1 MSNSILYYPTIEFRH
16 EDYQWLWNAALFAD
30 KIYRIV
36 PPGYELNEPR
46 NIRELC
52 STGEIGIPL
61 SPVPYSKEASEEFPK
76 FMDENHRKAAALS
89 LIEDDETEY
98 IRIHSSKMDVKL
110 LQDIFF
116 KLKHID
122 EDENWLYASSHT
134 VNFYMTFLANHI
146 AKKNSLSLWTRN
158 QELWTT
164 STYFLYGGALQDDYR
179 PGKEYI
185 EPSTEALVSI
195 MIPDIFPQDLLH
207 VPPTDILRFREKR
220 KDERNQFLNAIKTL
234 RNELAQADAPG
245 VIEAIINDEKKKI
258 DSAANEYR
266 KSMDILRVAKF
277 GGILTTVITVAADV
291 LGYCSNFPD
300 LYKGAI
306 ESSGLWAGILTGI
319 FEKRVGNIN
328 NPYTYLAQIKSTF
341 SYYPGA
347 SKLFGGQPQIA
358 KYNYTLYRG
367 FEEFIND

>member
-1 MSNSILYYPTIEFRH
+1 MIDLAGIGNLLEYLVAADNITCEERDRIILR
-16 EDYQWLWNAALFAD
+16 
-30 KIYRIV
+30 
-36 PPGYELNEPR
+36 
-46 NIRELC
+46 
-52 STGEIGIPL
+52 
-61 SPVPYSKEASEEFPK
+61 
-76 FMDENHRKAAALS
+76 
-89 LIEDDETEY
+89 
-98 IRIHSSKMDVKL
+98 
-110 LQDIFF
+110 
-116 KLKHID
+116 
-122 EDENWLYASSHT
+122 
-134 VNFYMTFLANHI
+134 I
-146 AKKNSLSLWTRN
+146 AKENDIAEYTLSALAG
-158 QELWTT
+158 
-164 STYFLYGGALQDDYR
+164 YGKSKSEVL
-179 PGKEYI
+179 E
-185 EPSTEALVSI
+185 
-195 MIPDIFPQDLLH
+195 
-207 VPPTDILRFREKR
+207 
-220 KDERNQFLNAIKTL
+220 DERNQFLNAIKTL
-234 RNELAQADAPG
+234 RNELAQADAPE

>member
-1 MSNSILYYPTIEFRH
+1 MIDLAGIGNLLEY
-16 EDYQWLWNAALFAD
+16 LVAAD
-30 KIYRIV
+30 
-36 PPGYELNEPR
+36 
-46 NIRELC
+46 
-52 STGEIGIPL
+52 
-61 SPVPYSKEASEEFPK
+61 
-76 FMDENHRKAAALS
+76 
-89 LIEDDETEY
+89 
-98 IRIHSSKMDVKL
+98 
-110 LQDIFF
+110 
-116 KLKHID
+116 
-122 EDENWLYASSHT
+122 
-134 VNFYMTFLANHI
+134 
-146 AKKNSLSLWTRN
+146 
-158 QELWTT
+158 
-164 STYFLYGGALQDDYR
+164 
-179 PGKEYI
+179 KEYI

-234 RNELAQADAPG
+234 RNELAQADAPE

>member
-52 STGEIGIPL
+52 STGEI
-61 SPVPYSKEASEEFPK
+61 
-76 FMDENHRKAAALS
+76 
-89 LIEDDETEY
+89 
-98 IRIHSSKMDVKL
+98 
-110 LQDIFF
+110 
-116 KLKHID
+116 
-122 EDENWLYASSHT
+122 
-134 VNFYMTFLANHI
+134 
-146 AKKNSLSLWTRN
+146 
-158 QELWTT
+158 
-164 STYFLYGGALQDDYR
+164 
-179 PGKEYI
+179 
-185 EPSTEALVSI
+185 
-195 MIPDIFPQDLLH
+195 
-207 VPPTDILRFREKR
+207 LRFREKR

-234 RNELAQADAPG
+234 RNELAQADAPE

>member
-1 MSNSILYYPTIEFRH
+1 M
-16 EDYQWLWNAALFAD
+16 
-30 KIYRIV
+30 
-36 PPGYELNEPR
+36 
-46 NIRELC
+46 LC
-52 STGEIGIPL
+52 
-61 SPVPYSKEASEEFPK
+61 V
-76 FMDENHRKAAALS
+76 
-89 LIEDDETEY
+89 
-98 IRIHSSKMDVKL
+98 
-110 LQDIFF
+110 
-116 KLKHID
+116 
-122 EDENWLYASSHT
+122 
-134 VNFYMTFLANHI
+134 TFLANHI

-234 RNELAQADAPG
+234 RNELAQADAPE

>member
-1 MSNSILYYPTIEFRH
+1 M
-16 EDYQWLWNAALFAD
+16 
-30 KIYRIV
+30 RI
-36 PPGYELNEPR
+36 PYGFTLTSSGT
-46 NIRELC
+46 L
-52 STGEIGIPL
+52 EINR
-61 SPVPYSKEASEEFPK
+61 SEANVVR
-76 FMDENHRKAAALS
+76 M
-89 LIEDDETEY
+89 
-98 IRIHSSKMDVKL
+98 
-110 LQDIFF
+110 IF
-116 KLKHID
+116 D
-122 EDENWLYASSHT
+122 
-134 VNFYMTFLANHI
+134 FYMAGASLGKVVDMLH
-146 AKKNSLSLWTRN
+146 AKQISSPTGKAKWTRAAVDHLLSNSLSLWTRN

-234 RNELAQADAPG
+234 RNELAQADAPE

>member
-1 MSNSILYYPTIEFRH
+1 
-16 EDYQWLWNAALFAD
+16 
-30 KIYRIV
+30 
-36 PPGYELNEPR
+36 
-46 NIRELC
+46 
-52 STGEIGIPL
+52 
-61 SPVPYSKEASEEFPK
+61 
-76 FMDENHRKAAALS
+76 
-89 LIEDDETEY
+89 
-98 IRIHSSKMDVKL
+98 
-110 LQDIFF
+110 
-116 KLKHID
+116 
-122 EDENWLYASSHT
+122 
-134 VNFYMTFLANHI
+134 
-146 AKKNSLSLWTRN
+146 
-158 QELWTT
+158 
-164 STYFLYGGALQDDYR
+164 
-179 PGKEYI
+179 
-185 EPSTEALVSI
+185 

-234 RNELAQADAPG
+234 RNELAQADAPE

-266 KSMDILRVAKF
+266 KRMDILRVAKF

>member
-1 MSNSILYYPTIEFRH
+1 MM
-16 EDYQWLWNAALFAD
+16 
-30 KIYRIV
+30 K
-36 PPGYELNEPR
+36 
-46 NIRELC
+46 
-52 STGEIGIPL
+52 
-61 SPVPYSKEASEEFPK
+61 
-76 FMDENHRKAAALS
+76 
-89 LIEDDETEY
+89 
-98 IRIHSSKMDVKL
+98 
-110 LQDIFF
+110 
-116 KLKHID
+116 
-122 EDENWLYASSHT
+122 
-134 VNFYMTFLANHI
+134 
-146 AKKNSLSLWTRN
+146 
-158 QELWTT
+158 
-164 STYFLYGGALQDDYR
+164 
-179 PGKEYI
+179 
-185 EPSTEALVSI
+185 
-195 MIPDIFPQDLLH
+195 
-207 VPPTDILRFREKR
+207 
-220 KDERNQFLNAIKTL
+220 
-234 RNELAQADAPG
+234 
-245 VIEAIINDEKKKI
+245 KKKI